1 MDLRKYLIK
10 NYQTAGPFEGV
21 NYIENRLLK
30 NHYLVVIDNDNK
42 YYGILSATDI
52 IERPHKLVIDCIT
65 KKESL
70 YLSDSY
76 SIIISKFYS
85 SNSAALP
92 VMKESD
98 FLGVIEKN
106 QIIKEL
112 ENSINDLYNKSLISQ
127 KAKKYFLNNLS
138 HEIRTP
144 LNGILGFLEIINQIN
159 EDEFINKG
167 ENAAEIVKKSA
178 GKFLQTMNDLIEL
191 SLINAGDNVRIDK
204 ANVDIVKLLS
214 DLKDHF
220 TGLPSI
226 HNKSTTIVYSTSESS
241 FCINTDE
248 KKLRHILYHLID
260 NAIKFSGNNKVT
272 YGFKYIPNKKY
283 VNFYVINEESQI
295 SENYKKTMF
304 MFFEKQENIGDELNP
319 GLGIGLPL
327 VKNLTH
333 LLGGNIRLESKSNEI
348 AFSLNIPIK

>member
-1 MDLRKYLIK
+1 MDLRKYILSD
-10 NYQTAGPFEGV
+10 YQTAGPFEGV
-21 NYIENRLLK
+21 NSIENKLLK
-30 NHYLVVIDNDNK
+30 NHYLVVTDNDNK
-42 YYGILSATDI
+42 YYGVLSATDI

-65 KKESL
+65 KKDCL
-70 YLSDSY
+70 YLNDTY
-76 SIIISKFYS
+76 STIINKFYAS
-85 SNSAALP
+85 KSAALP
-92 VMKESD
+92 VMKGSK

-112 ENSINDLYNKSLISQ
+112 ESSINDLYNKSVISQ

-159 EDEFINKG
+159 NDEFLNTG

-178 GKFLQTMNDLIEL
+178 NKFLQTMNDLIEL

-204 ANVDIVKLLS
+204 SDVDIVKLLIE
-214 DLKDHF
+214 LKDHF
-220 TGLPSI
+220 EDLSKI
-226 HNKSTTIVYSTSESS
+226 HNKNTTIVYSNSESS

-248 KKLRHILYHLID
+248 KKLKHILFHLID

-272 YGFKYIPNKKY
+272 YGFKIKPNKKF
-283 VNFYVINEESQI
+283 VNFYVKNEDSQI
-295 SENYKKTMF
+295 SHDFKKTVF
-304 MFFEKQENIGDELNP
+304 MYFEKQENIGNELNP

-333 LLGGNIRLESKSNEI
+333 LLGGNIRLESTSNDVS
-348 AFSLNIPIK
+348 FSLNIPIQ

>member
-214 DLKDHF
+214 DLKRDYPPF
-220 TGLPSI
+220 I
-226 HNKSTTIVYSTSESS
+226 
-241 FCINTDE
+241 
-248 KKLRHILYHLID
+248 
-260 NAIKFSGNNKVT
+260 IKA
-272 YGFKYIPNKKY
+272 
-283 VNFYVINEESQI
+283 Q
-295 SENYKKTMF
+295 
-304 MFFEKQENIGDELNP
+304 L
-319 GLGIGLPL
+319 
-327 VKNLTH
+327 
-333 LLGGNIRLESKSNEI
+333 
-348 AFSLNIPIK
+348 